1 VRHEQCVMHALWPP
15 PIAALCRPVQIWG
28 LDFGDC
34 HKSLF
39 AHGDSVMQVA
49 FAPNTHYVFTVG
61 KDRLLKYW
69 DADRFEQLLSLDG
82 HHGEV
87 RSLLA
92 GGCCDCSPHNSR

>member
-1 VRHEQCVMHALWPP
+1 MGGYAPGTTDLCVVSPA
-15 PIAALCRPVQIWG
+15 QIWG

-87 RSLLA
+87 RMFPVQGLT
-92 GGCCDCSPHNSR
+92 